1 MTARKNKSQTK
12 SQATSKFFGSNMF
25 IDSDETS
32 FLIQIVNRLF
42 IILESRFTHT
52 HIYSYMNRNESVEI
66 CLNDIFWLRTM
77 PMLFEMCSTTNIRL
91 KRPNSYSKLLEITIF
106 LKQYL
111 IFHSE
116 CHEISGKLHPFKILM
131 ISDWKV
137 CSKIVNVCSSL
148 PMYWMDG
155 IPIDEWRWS
164 QPNPIWRTLF
174 TLELTEWQ
182 VTVCIN
188 QSENFARV
196 LFSNNS

>member
-1 MTARKNKSQTK
+1 MSALSLYIERLTELQKKIGYNDSTRKNKSQTK

-52 HIYSYMNRNESVEI
+52 HTYSYMNRNESVEI

-116 CHEISGKLHPFKILM
+116 CHENSGKIAS
-131 ISDWKV
+131 IQ
-137 CSKIVNVCSSL
+137 N
-148 PMYWMDG
+148 
-155 IPIDEWRWS
+155 
-164 QPNPIWRTLF
+164 
-174 TLELTEWQ
+174 
-182 VTVCIN
+182 
-188 QSENFARV
+188 
-196 LFSNNS
+196 SNDFRLKSMQ